1 MSAIGNLTRWAVV
14 VLAVLAVGR
23 PAGASDPEPAFA
35 KGTTIFGLQVGGGV
49 HNNIEE
55 HGTVSDISFVNFT
68 PRVSH
73 LFFSPFGSGLLR
85 SAFER
90 GPARW
95 GPSYLP
101 PQESTAEGL
110 KV

>member
-14 VLAVLAVGR
+14 VLAVLAVVR
-23 PAGASDPEPAFA
+23 PAAPYDPPTAFA
-35 KGTTIFGLQVGGGV
+35 KGTTLFGLQGGGGV

-85 SAFER
+85 SAFEP
-90 GPARW
+90 GPAGW
-95 GPSYLP
+95 VSYYLAP
-101 PQESTAEGL
+101 KETSA
-110 KV
+110 